1 MRIKNNITPKELP
14 HANSGFYEAEILYKH
29 KVDGSLTDDIENAMC
44 NADGM
49 PLIVEIRPSTE
60 TLASVVTPCKPLTL
74 SPADPS
80 SRAICLEQFGMLNKK
95 ASMPTLMLDRI
106 DAVRYAENVSIAMQN
121 SINAAKSSLTLPTPE
136 PSKPE

>member
-1 MRIKNNITPKELP
+1 MRKKNNITPKELP

-29 KVDGSLTDDIENAMC
+29 KVDGSLTDDVENAMC

-74 SPADPS
+74 SPADPA

-95 ASMPTLMLDRI
+95 VSMPTLMLDRI
-106 DAVRYAENVSIAMQN
+106 DAVRYAENVSIAMQK
-121 SINAAKSSLTLPTPE
+121 SINSAKSSLSVPTPE
-136 PSKPE
+136 PSKTE